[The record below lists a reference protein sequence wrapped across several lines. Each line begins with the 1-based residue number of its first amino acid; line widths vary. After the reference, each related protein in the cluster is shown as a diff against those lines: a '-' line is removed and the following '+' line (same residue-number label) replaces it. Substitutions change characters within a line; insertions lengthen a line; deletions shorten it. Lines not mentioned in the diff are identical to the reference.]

1 MSIVPFVLP
10 IVCTPLPTRSRA
22 DRFAAPPWDRH
33 SPDWLRLDQKLPPD
47 HLARQVDRAVDQLDL
62 TALYASYGGTG
73 SLAWRPD
80 LLLKVVLF
88 EMQRG
93 RRSPAQWCEDLHEHE
108 PCQWLAWGLRPSRSR
123 LYAFRDRLGPL
134 LDAWHNQLL
143 GGAVTEGLTPASQ
156 TALDGSTVAANG
168 SRHRLLNEET
178 LGKRQEVLDETI
190 RADAAGGDAEDVP
203 GWMATTPSGRV
214 QQQQRYQQAQTQL
227 AGRVQENQ
235 ARPASK
241 RLAAKNVRVSPGDP
255 EAALGLDKLKVY
267 RPLYNVQLMPDLDS
281 PLILAW
287 EVFAQATDAATLP
300 TMLERCHAAT
310 GRYPEAMLADAAYA
324 TALDLAACARAGVT
338 LYAPYQ
344 SNDASA
350 TRRAQKPPKQ
360 IPKEK
365 FVWQELEQVY
375 LCPEGHPLSYAGAE
389 YERRKGGERLRMAS
403 YRCAAEHCTGCP
415 RQQDCTRS
423 PGRGRMVKR
432 SEHEGLVE
440 ALKARMQTDAAK
452 QLYKKRCQ
460 VVELNY
466 ADAKEHRGLRR
477 LSGRGKARARLE
489 VGLLVLAHNALALL
503 ALKDQKKDPTP
514 RANPESASG

>member
-1 MSIVPFVLP
+1 MVLP
-10 IVCTPLPTRSRA
+10 LVCTPLPPASVA
-22 DRFAAPPWDRH
+22 DRFATPPWDRD
-33 SPDWLRLDQKLPPD
+33 SPDWQRLDQKLAPD

-62 TALYASYGGTG
+62 RPLYASYGGTG

-93 RRSPAQWCEDLHEHE
+93 HRSPAQWYEDLHEHE
-108 PCQWLAWGLRPSRSR
+108 PCQWLAFGMCPSRSR

-134 LDAWHNQLL
+134 LDGWHNQLL
-143 GGAVTEGLTPASQ
+143 GGAVTEGLTAASQ
-156 TALDGSTVAANG
+156 TAMDGSTVAALG

-178 LGKRQEVLDETI
+178 LAKRQQALDEAIT
-190 RADAAGGDAEDVP
+190 AEATGCDATDVP
-203 GWMATTPSGRV
+203 GWMAATPSGRV

-227 AGRVQENQ
+227 AARLQENQ

-241 RLAAKNVRVSPGDP
+241 RLEAKNVRVSPGDP

-267 RPLYNVQLMPDLDS
+267 RPLYTVQLMPDLDT

-287 EVFAQATDAATLP
+287 ELFAQATDAATLP
-300 TMLERCHAAT
+300 TMLERCRQAT
-310 GRYPEAMLADAAYA
+310 GHYPKDALTDAAYA
-324 TALDLAACARAGVT
+324 TALDLAACAQAGVT

-350 TRRAQKPPKQ
+350 TRPAKKPPKQ

-365 FVWQELEQVY
+365 FAWQELEQVY
-375 LCPEGHPLSYAGAE
+375 VCPQGHRLSYAGAE
-389 YERRKGGERLRMAS
+389 YERRKGGERLRMAC

-415 RQQDCTRS
+415 RQKDCTRS

-460 VVELNY
+460 VVELNF

-477 LSGRGKARARLE
+477 FSGRGKTRARLE
-489 VGLLVLAHNALALL
+489 VGLLVLAHNALAVL
-503 ALKDQKKDPTP
+503 ALRDKKKDPTP